1 MTRVTSKPQGRPVS
15 TGRGHNGRKIA
26 VRVSEEEARAYRLA
40 AGDAGLT
47 VAEWMRHAAAARL
60 AQRES

>member
-1 MTRVTSKPQGRPVS
+1 MTPKPKPGRPVT
-15 TGRGHNGRKIA
+15 TGRGRQSKHRVT
-26 VRVSEEEARAYRLA
+26 VRLSEEEARAYRLA

-60 AQRES
+60 ARRES